1 MEAAL
6 AEFKAEEL
14 GQDAEEDVDFV
25 MEVGL
30 YTLDFVHE
38 YFIDYHADEQDAFGS
53 DFESTDEEGAQED
66 VDATAEKMVREQDAP
81 SRKVSQSQLLTLHQN
96 SPLLAGRSYAIRE
109 GHCRGACAPESYLPS
124 RSHHR
129 GQS

>member
-25 MEVGL
+25 VEVGL
-30 YTLDFVHE
+30 CAFDFINE
-38 YFIDYHADEQDAFGS
+38 YYIDCHPDEQDAFGS

-66 VDATAEKMVREQDAP
+66 VDATAEKVVRDQEAP
-81 SRKVSQSQLLTLHQN
+81 SRKVPRVELSTLHQN
-96 SPLLAGRSYAIRE
+96 
-109 GHCRGACAPESYLPS
+109 LP
-124 RSHHR
+124 
-129 GQS
+129 

>member
-30 YTLDFVHE
+30 YAVDSLHDL
-38 YFIDYHADEQDAFGS
+38 FIYHRADEQDAFGS

-66 VDATAEKMVREQDAP
+66 VDATAEKMVRDQEAP
-81 SRKVSQSQLLTLHQN
+81 SRKVSLLRLLTLH
-96 SPLLAGRSYAIRE
+96 
-109 GHCRGACAPESYLPS
+109 
-124 RSHHR
+124 
-129 GQS
+129 